1 MRRVPLPC
9 GRNDTFEAVVSRL
22 PAKLSLYLL
31 AGCDKGCRIAGT
43 TAFDCP
49 FDMASR
55 HFFGHVDNLFDAE
68 SVAVAE
74 VVVGGFSAVFE
85 IVESTDMSVGKVG
98 DVNIVPHAS
107 AVGCGIIVAENADV
121 ISRAVCH
128 LQNDGDKVGFGLV
141 RLADFT
147 ALVCARRIEV
157 AQSNVF
163 ESVRLVVILH
173 KLLHHELGLT
183 VHAGGMLRTFLG
195 DKAVAA
201 ISVSRRRGREH
212 EILDV
217 FGNHSVQKRKRAGN
231 VVVIILCRID
241 HTFSD
246 KRVRRKVNDGI
257 YAVFSERFAQK
268 LDIKDV
274 AFDKRHVRRHG
285 FDMSRDKIVVNY
297 DVHVSFFE
305 FSHAMGADV
314 ACSAR
319 NQNHISLLARP
330 RTSSHVGR
338 AEFYSM
344 KYYKLEPL
352 VLQGKIVY
360 NQIVGKTILH
370 CDLNNFYASVEQ
382 KLHPEYDGMPLAVCG
397 NPEARHGIV
406 LAKNQL
412 AKKAGVQTGE
422 TLWSARQKCPD
433 IIFVPPHF
441 DEYVKHS
448 KQVFEIYTR
457 FTDRVESFGIDE
469 CWLDVTGSEKLF
481 GDGVTIANKLRE
493 LVKEK
498 TGLTI
503 SVGVSFTKT
512 LAKLGSDLKKPD
524 ATTVLDKEHYMDVIG
539 DMSPSEMIMIGKQ
552 TSEKLTKLNVRTIRQ
567 LANADRDALRHIFGV
582 VADNMINAAQGV
594 ETEEVKHYYDI
605 RIPKSVSNG
614 TTTPRDIKNL
624 DEAKI
629 VIYALADM
637 VALRLRSYNLVAN
650 GIGLSIKNPALQ
662 WTSKQIPL
670 SPASANSGAIAKSA
684 ISLIEKIHNFNDPL
698 RAITVSAIRLENKD
712 GVQISLFDEPN
723 DKADKLEKTIDDI
736 RAKYGYRSVQRGI
749 LLENDLTGNLHEDD
763 DFRPFHQSKT
773 T

>member
-1 MRRVPLPC
+1 
-9 GRNDTFEAVVSRL
+9 
-22 PAKLSLYLL
+22 
-31 AGCDKGCRIAGT
+31 
-43 TAFDCP
+43 
-49 FDMASR
+49 
-55 HFFGHVDNLFDAE
+55 
-68 SVAVAE
+68 
-74 VVVGGFSAVFE
+74 
-85 IVESTDMSVGKVG
+85 
-98 DVNIVPHAS
+98 
-107 AVGCGIIVAENADV
+107 
-121 ISRAVCH
+121 
-128 LQNDGDKVGFGLV
+128 
-141 RLADFT
+141 
-147 ALVCARRIEV
+147 
-157 AQSNVF
+157 
-163 ESVRLVVILH
+163 
-173 KLLHHELGLT
+173 
-183 VHAGGMLRTFLG
+183 
-195 DKAVAA
+195 
-201 ISVSRRRGREH
+201 
-212 EILDV
+212 
-217 FGNHSVQKRKRAGN
+217 
-231 VVVIILCRID
+231 
-241 HTFSD
+241 
-246 KRVRRKVNDGI
+246 
-257 YAVFSERFAQK
+257 
-268 LDIKDV
+268 
-274 AFDKRHVRRHG
+274 
-285 FDMSRDKIVVNY
+285 
-297 DVHVSFFE
+297 
-305 FSHAMGADV
+305 
-314 ACSAR
+314 
-319 NQNHISLLARP
+319 
-330 RTSSHVGR
+330 
-338 AEFYSM
+338 M

-397 NPEARHGIV
+397 NPETRHGIV

-524 ATTVLDKEHYMDVIG
+524 ATTVLDKEHYMDFIG

-614 TTTPRDIKNL
+614 TTTPRDIKTL